1 MDFENTMIAKN
12 FELEDLVVVHERS
25 EKMKSAQLEQATK
38 NLESLRGDCAKLS
51 DMSKI
56 PIDHYL
62 M

>member
-1 MDFENTMIAKN
+1 MIAKN

-38 NLESLRGDCAKLS
+38 NLEAVRGDCAKLS